1 LILSNRYEF
10 KVELESTFRL
20 KRATYY
26 TETWESYEKKL
37 RDFHRNPEATCEAPE
52 LPNPPNQKEA
62 PSESAKNTTLRVK
75 YNNKSLDLKEGTPE
89 VKKSTVF
96 VWITEQTEI
105 KFAEVLPI
113 IASIST
119 GNKVLSEVMKY
130 METPELSSLFAK
142 GFVIKIQFPLAFS
155 IRANIFFHSMT
166 FLKGKSLTDCA
177 GLFTIPS
184 DYKHLSRKEA
194 QKTIQ
199 RPKKLVLLGQALI

>member
-1 LILSNRYEF
+1 M
-10 KVELESTFRL
+10 ELESTFRL
-20 KRATYY
+20 KRATYF
-26 TETWESYEKKL
+26 TEDWESYEKKL
-37 RDFHRNPEATCEAPE
+37 RAFHKNPEATCEPPE
-52 LPNPPNQKEA
+52 SPFPPDQREG
-62 PSESAKNTTLRVK
+62 SESTVSKTNPTLRVK
-75 YNNKSLDLKEGTPE
+75 YNNKSVDLKEGTPE
-89 VKKSTVF
+89 VKKSTVL
-96 VWITEQTEI
+96 VWMTEETEI

-142 GFVIKIQFPLAFS
+142 GFVVKIQFPLAFS

-166 FLKGKSLTDCA
+166 FLKGKAAAECS
-177 GLFTIPS
+177 GLFTIPA
-184 DYKHLSRKEA
+184 DYRHLSRKEA